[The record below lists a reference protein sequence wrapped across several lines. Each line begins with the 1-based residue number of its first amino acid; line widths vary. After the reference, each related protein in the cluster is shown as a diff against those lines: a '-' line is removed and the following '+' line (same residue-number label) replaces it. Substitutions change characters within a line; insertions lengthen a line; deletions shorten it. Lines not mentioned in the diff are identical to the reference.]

1 MFKLQGAQ
9 ERRLAPFHP
18 PTSSEVAE
26 MALKWVFHPAHSCGE
41 GSNSSLSLPTC
52 WYFVSATETV
62 SLWSV
67 GVVNWKNVPMIDI
80 YYPETEERNRRL
92 SSFWPTSVSQLE

>member
-67 GVVNWKNVPMIDI
+67 GVVNYNNMRHILTFFII
-80 YYPETEERNRRL
+80 YQ
-92 SSFWPTSVSQLE
+92 F